1 MKKLFK
7 YLKDDF
13 FHKFIFI
20 LLTGLLVL
28 LFWKKDPFRFYF
40 TPIYLL
46 FYVLPFC
53 NHMIDK
59 FLGNDK
65 KNYYSGYSGTYYT
78 PSKKSNNTSDTS
90 SSSRRSVESYD
101 IYEIIDDPI
110 TPEEKE
116 HNERAYQYQHYNY
129 ELFKKQFNNE
139 DD

>member
-1 MKKLFK
+1 MIKLFK
-7 YLKDDF
+7 YLNDDF

-20 LLTGLLVL
+20 LLTGLLIL

-78 PSKKSNNTSDTS
+78 PSKKSKNTSDIS

-101 IYEIIDDPI
+101 IYEIIDNPI

-116 HNERAYQYQHYNY
+116 HNEKAYSYLWEDSQ
-129 ELFKKQFNNE
+129 KWKNE
-139 DD
+139 D

>member
-65 KNYYSGYSGTYYT
+65 KNYYSGTYYT